1 MDGSNKWSEISTMIG
16 PEDKKKVAD
25 AIREMSDS
33 MLRIDAE
40 KELMKD
46 IVDVTNEKYGVDKKH
61 FRKLATIYHK
71 QNMEESRTEANEV
84 YDVYEE
90 LFQ

>member
-1 MDGSNKWSEISTMIG
+1 MIG

-25 AIREMSDS
+25 AIKEMSDS

-71 QNMEESRTEANEV
+71 RNMEEQRSESNEV
-84 YDVYEE
+84 FDLYEE

>member
-1 MDGSNKWSEISTMIG
+1 MIG
-16 PEDKKKVAD
+16 PDKEKVAA

-46 IVDVTNEKYGVDKKH
+46 IVDVTAEKYEIDKKQ
-61 FRKLATIYHK
+61 FRKIANIFHK
-71 QNMEESRTEANEV
+71 RNLEESRTETNEV
-84 YDVYEE
+84 FELYEE
-90 LFQ
+90 LFK

>member
-1 MDGSNKWSEISTMIG
+1 MS

-40 KELMKD
+40 KDLMKD
-46 IVDVTNEKYGVDKKH
+46 IVDVTNEKYEVDKKH

-71 QNMEESRTEANEV
+71 QNLEEQRPESAAV
-84 YDVYEE
+84 FE
-90 LFQ
+90 L

>member
-1 MDGSNKWSEISTMIG
+1 MSPS
-16 PEDKKKVAD
+16 DKK
-25 AIREMSDS
+25 AIAGAIQEMSDS

-46 IVDVTNEKYGVDKKH
+46 IVDSTSEKYEVDKKH

-71 QNMEESRTEANEV
+71 RNMEEQRSESNEV
-84 YDVYEE
+84 FDLYEE

>member
-1 MDGSNKWSEISTMIG
+1 MT

-46 IVDVTNEKYGVDKKH
+46 IVDVTNEKYEIDKKH
-61 FRKLATIYHK
+61 FRKLAVIYHK
-71 QNMEESRTEANEV
+71 QNMEEQRSESGEV
-84 YDVYEE
+84 FDLYEE
-90 LFQ
+90 LFK

>member
-1 MDGSNKWSEISTMIG
+1 MT

-46 IVDVTNEKYGVDKKH
+46 IVDITNEKYEIDKKH
-61 FRKLATIYHK
+61 FRKLAVIYHK
-71 QNMEESRTEANEV
+71 QNMEEQRSESGEV
-84 YDVYEE
+84 FDLYEE
-90 LFQ
+90 LFK

>member
-1 MDGSNKWSEISTMIG
+1 MILA
-16 PEDKKKVAD
+16 DKEKVA
-25 AIREMSDS
+25 AAVREMSDS

-46 IVDVTNEKYGVDKKH
+46 IVDVTAEKYEIDKKQ
-61 FRKLATIYHK
+61 FRKIANIFHK
-71 QNMEESRTEANEV
+71 RNLEEARTETNEV
-84 YDVYEE
+84 FELYEE

>member
-1 MDGSNKWSEISTMIG
+1 MITLT
-16 PEDKKKVAD
+16 PEDKKKVAG
-25 AIREMSDS
+25 AIQEMSDC

-46 IVDVTNEKYGVDKKH
+46 IVDVTFEKYGVDKKH

-71 QNMEESRTEANEV
+71 SNFDEVRTEH
-84 YDVYEE
+84 DDIQTLYEE
-90 LFQ
+90 LFK

>member
-1 MDGSNKWSEISTMIG
+1 MIG
-16 PEDKKKVAD
+16 PDKEKVAA

-61 FRKLATIYHK
+61 FRKIANIFHK
-71 QNMEESRTEANEV
+71 RNLEESRTETNEV
-84 YDVYEE
+84 YELYEE
-90 LFQ
+90 LFK

>member
-1 MDGSNKWSEISTMIG
+1 MIS
-16 PEDKKKVAD
+16 PDDKKKVAD

-46 IVDVTNEKYGVDKKH
+46 IVEVTNEKYEVDKKA

-71 QNMEESRTEANEV
+71 QNMEEQRTQSSEV
-84 YDVYEE
+84 FELYEE
-90 LFQ
+90 LFK

>member
-1 MDGSNKWSEISTMIG
+1 
-16 PEDKKKVAD
+16 
-25 AIREMSDS
+25 
-33 MLRIDAE
+33 
-40 KELMKD
+40 MKD

-84 YDVYEE
+84 YDLYEE
-90 LFQ
+90 LFK

>member
-1 MDGSNKWSEISTMIG
+1 MS

-46 IVDVTNEKYGVDKKH
+46 IVDVTNEKYEVDKKH

-71 QNMEESRTEANEV
+71 QNLEEQRTESGEV
-84 YDVYEE
+84 FELYEE
-90 LFQ
+90 LFK

>member
-1 MDGSNKWSEISTMIG
+1 MS

-40 KELMKD
+40 KDLMKD
-46 IVDVTNEKYGVDKKH
+46 IVDVTNEKYEVDKKH

-71 QNMEESRTEANEV
+71 QNLEEQRTESGEV
-84 YDVYEE
+84 FELYEE
-90 LFQ
+90 LFK